1 MHWKTKAHLLAVLSR
16 MPLGERVYRR
26 MQRIAGTNRLNV
38 SESLARCVEVVNLAH
53 EAGYD
58 SAGGTIVEIGTGW
71 RPFLPLIFSLL
82 GAKRIITFDIHPWM
96 TGRYLKE
103 TCQALEARIEDLAEE
118 LDVDAQPMRAR
129 FEEARAA
136 MNRFAPASVLKA
148 FRVDY
153 RCPADATRSGLPAG
167 SADLVCSSNVL
178 EHVSQ
183 GLLSPLHAESARI
196 LRPGGLAVHRFNPGD
211 HFATV
216 DRRITTANFV
226 RFSASQWRWYGGSGL
241 AYHNRLRCPDH
252 ARLMK
257 QAGFELALTRV
268 RHNERA
274 ARAIDSGEL
283 PVHADFQQFSTEELV
298 ADYMWIVGRRLPC
311 EDVVVSRNTVSR
323 AALS

>member
-136 MNRFAPASVLKA
+136 MN
-148 FRVDY
+148 
-153 RCPADATRSGLPAG
+153 
-167 SADLVCSSNVL
+167 
-178 EHVSQ
+178 
-183 GLLSPLHAESARI
+183 
-196 LRPGGLAVHRFNPGD
+196 
-211 HFATV
+211 
-216 DRRITTANFV
+216 
-226 RFSASQWRWYGGSGL
+226 
-241 AYHNRLRCPDH
+241 
-252 ARLMK
+252 
-257 QAGFELALTRV
+257 
-268 RHNERA
+268 
-274 ARAIDSGEL
+274 
-283 PVHADFQQFSTEELV
+283 
-298 ADYMWIVGRRLPC
+298 
-311 EDVVVSRNTVSR
+311 
-323 AALS
+323 

>member
-26 MQRIAGTNRLNV
+26 MQRIARTNRLNV
-38 SESLARCVEVVNLAH
+38 SESLDRCVEVVHLAR

-58 SAGGTIVEIGTGW
+58 SVGGTIVEIGTGW
-71 RPFLPLIFSLL
+71 RPSLL
-82 GAKRIITFDIHPWM
+82 GADRIITFDIHPWM
-96 TGRYLKE
+96 TGSYLKE
-103 TCQALEARIEDLAEE
+103 TCQALDARIEDLAEK
-118 LDVDAQPMRAR
+118 LHVDPQPMRAR

-136 MNRFAPASVLKA
+136 MIWSMRDSLLKS

-153 RCPADATRSGLPAG
+153 RCPADATRSGLPDS

-178 EHVSQ
+178 EHVSR
-183 GLLSPLHAESARI
+183 GLLAPLHAESARI

-216 DRRITTANFV
+216 DRRITSANFV
-226 RFSASQWRWYGGSGL
+226 QFSASEWRWYGGSGL

-252 ARLMK
+252 ARLLQ
-257 QAGFELALTRV
+257 QAGFELVVTRV

-274 ARAIDSGEL
+274 ARAIESGEL
-283 PVHADFQQFSTEELV
+283 PVHADFQQFSAHELA
-298 ADYMWIVGRRLPC
+298 ADYMWVVGRRRTC
-311 EDVVVSRNTVSR
+311 EGVAVTRNTVSR